1 MTTTLQVEADA
12 QTVVYSPPDSADRK
26 AIELLLTE
34 AYRPFPEWS
43 GACSQFSEP
52 ARKARLDFNI
62 ERQMGIVA
70 KVEDQLV
77 GIAGW
82 RFRRGHPAIPTP
94 NCVELVVLFVT
105 ADFRRQGIG
114 EALCRSYLD
123 RCTERQFGSPS
134 FNLPTDVAVEGL
146 MKKIGYSES
155 SRIFGASG
163 D

>member
-1 MTTTLQVEADA
+1 MTTTLQVDTDA
-12 QTVVYSPPDSADRK
+12 QTVVYSAPESSDRK

-52 ARKARLDFNI
+52 ALKARLDFNI

-70 KVEDQLV
+70 KVEERLV

-82 RFRRGHPAIPTP
+82 RFRRGHAALPTP
-94 NCVELVVLFVT
+94 NCVELVVLFVS
-105 ADFRRQGIG
+105 ADVRRQGIG
-114 EALCRSYLD
+114 EALCRGYLD
-123 RCTERQFGSPS
+123 RCAERQFGSPR
-134 FNLPTDVAVEGL
+134 FNLPTDAAVEGL
-146 MKKIGYSES
+146 MKKIGYSER
-155 SRIFGASG
+155 SRIFSADG